1 VPRLNLSGLVKRMID
16 EIQVK
21 NLALIEQASI
31 EFSPRLTVITGETG
45 AGKSALLS
53 ALGLLMGARGD
64 KMAVREGEDKLSVAG
79 RFLRLPQA
87 DAEDIPEE
95 TIITRTVTSDGRSKA
110 TIDGMMAS
118 VSELA
123 SRVAPSI
130 DLCSQHEH
138 QQLMRPQAHLRMLDA
153 WCGQAIF
160 DAKAEYEAAF
170 DSFKEAQAEL
180 DRVNAA
186 SAADLAQLDDARLV
200 LRRIDAV
207 NPKEGEYEQ
216 LLSELSRAEHAE
228 ALALAAQTA
237 HESLS
242 GDGGAIDA
250 LEAAI
255 GALLGASRIDAS
267 LEPYVAS
274 LREAGY
280 LLEDAAGEVRDYRLT
295 VEFDP
300 DELERMQERVSAIQ
314 GLIKAYGPRMQDVL
328 FAREAAARLVEAV
341 DDTDFA
347 RERAEKA
354 VRVAKAEL
362 EAAAD
367 ALATL
372 RKEAAPRFADEVNA
386 YMQRLEMGSASLECA
401 VADLEF
407 ESWTR
412 AGSQAVEFMFKPGS
426 GLQARPLVKIASGG
440 EISRVMLSIK
450 AVLGEADDVDTL
462 IFDEIDAGVAGSAA
476 RALGEVLADLAKTHQ
491 VIAVTH
497 LAQVAVHGNAHYVV
511 QKTDEAYPRTF
522 IEEIYGDV
530 RVDEIARML
539 SGELTDVSRAHAEEL
554 MAQAHSYAS

>member
-1 VPRLNLSGLVKRMID
+1 
-16 EIQVK
+16 
-21 NLALIEQASI
+21 IEQASI
-31 EFSPRLTVITGETG
+31 EFSPKLTVITGETG

-53 ALGLLMGARGD
+53 ALGLLMGARAD

-79 RFLRLPQA
+79 RFFGLLAPDA
-87 DAEDIPEE
+87 DDASDE
-95 TIITRTVTSDGRSKA
+95 TIITRSVTSDGRSKA

-118 VSELA
+118 VGELA

-138 QQLMRPQAHLRMLDA
+138 QQLMRPATHLKMLDA
-153 WCGQAIF
+153 WCGENIS
-160 DAKAEYEAAF
+160 DAKAAYEAAF
-170 DSFKEAQAEL
+170 DTFKEAQAEL

-216 LLSELSRAEHAE
+216 LIDKLARAEHAE
-228 ALALAAQTA
+228 SLALAAQTA
-237 HESLS
+237 HDALS

-250 LEAAI
+250 LEVAVS
-255 GALLGASRIDAS
+255 ALSGVSRIDAS

-280 LLEDAAGEVRDYRLT
+280 LLEDAAGEVRDYRES

-300 DELERMQERVSAIQ
+300 DELERMQERVSAMQ
-314 GLIKAYGPRMQDVL
+314 GLLKAYGPRMQDVL
-328 FAREAAARLVEAV
+328 SAREAAAHLVEAV

-347 RERAEKA
+347 RERAQKA
-354 VRVAKAEL
+354 ANLAKTEL
-362 EAAAD
+362 ERAAD
-367 ALATL
+367 ALARL
-372 RKEAAPRFADEVNA
+372 RKEAAPLLSDEVNA
-386 YMQRLEMGSASLECA
+386 YMQRLEMGSASIECA
-401 VADLEF
+401 VFDLEF

-412 AGSQAVEFMFKPGS
+412 TGSQAVEFLFKPGS
-426 GLQARPLVKIASGG
+426 SLQARPLQRIASGG

-450 AVLGEADDVDTL
+450 AVLGEADEVDTL

-476 RALGEVLADLAKTHQ
+476 RALGEVLSDLAKTHQ

-539 SGELTDVSRAHAEEL
+539 SGEVTDVSRAHAEEL
-554 MAQAHSYAS
+554 MAQASVYAS